1 MKQHNRAATRGN
13 IFLEVLE
20 VRELEVDVQLLSAHI
35 PVLVVCCGY
44 EQPPGLEHLIGG
56 ECEDSALSFHPSP
69 QGNHIILI
77 GD

>member
-1 MKQHNRAATRGN
+1 MMH
-13 IFLEVLE
+13 
-20 VRELEVDVQLLSAHI
+20 LSAHI

-44 EQPPGLEHLIGG
+44 EQPTGLEHLIGG
-56 ECEDSALSFHPSP
+56 ECENSALSFHPSP